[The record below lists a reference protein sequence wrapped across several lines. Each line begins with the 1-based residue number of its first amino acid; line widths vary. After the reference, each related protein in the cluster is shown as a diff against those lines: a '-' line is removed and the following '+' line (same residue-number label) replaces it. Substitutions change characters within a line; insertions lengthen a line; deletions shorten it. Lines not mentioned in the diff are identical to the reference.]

1 MFTIEV
7 VDLYPEEESIISSS
21 YKQSKPVKI
30 IEETK
35 NIDSLWDDI
44 IDLKDQ
50 NFGRR
55 FFNYVPHN
63 IIVVFNENNKLVGY
77 CGLNLINGL
86 HIESLC
92 VDQDF
97 RYNGIGK
104 SILEKAYEIGQEL
117 NKNPKWVDHIE
128 YEGDII
134 NKKDPITINDSQ
146 SSTAKLDPNYLTL
159 EVNNDYNFSGL
170 LIFYE
175 KCGYERIPMK
185 GYSTAYF
192 KKLIK

>member
-7 VDLYPEEESIISSS
+7 VDLYPDEESIISSS
-21 YKQSKPVKI
+21 YEKIKTVKI

-35 NIDSLWDDI
+35 NIDNLWDDI

-77 CGLNLINGL
+77 CGINLINGL

-92 VDQDF
+92 VDKDF

-104 SILEKAYEIGQEL
+104 SILEKAYEIGQKL
-117 NKNPKWVDHIE
+117 NKNPNWIDNIE
-128 YEGDII
+128 YDGDII
-134 NKKDPITINDSQ
+134 NKKFPITINDP
-146 SSTAKLDPNYLTL
+146 KYLTL
-159 EVNNDYNFSGL
+159 EVNNDYNFRGL

-175 KCGYERIPMK
+175 KCGYERIPMP

-192 KKLIK
+192 KKLIE

>member
-21 YKQSKPVKI
+21 YKQSKPIKI

-35 NIDSLWDDI
+35 NIDSLWNDI

-50 NFGRR
+50 NFGSR
-55 FFNYVPHN
+55 FFNYVPPN

-86 HIESLC
+86 HVESLC
-92 VDQDF
+92 VDIDF
-97 RYNGIGK
+97 RRNGIGK
-104 SILEKAYEIGQEL
+104 SILEKAYEIGQVL
-117 NKNPKWVDHIE
+117 NKNPLWVDHIE
-128 YEGDII
+128 YDGDII
-134 NKKDPITINDSQ
+134 NKKTPLTINDP
-146 SSTAKLDPNYLTL
+146 KYLTL
-159 EVNNDYNFSGL
+159 EVNNDYNFRGL

-185 GYSTAYF
+185 GYITAYF
-192 KKLIK
+192 KKLIE